1 VAYRHSNSDHSADL
15 ALWRPALMSNPAQII
30 VFKRRGRWSL
40 KAAETDQIFADQLA
54 AIKAGIELAN
64 ERGKNGKP
72 SVVLF
77 RKSKDEFKK
86 IWTYGIDPFPPK
98 LGELSEGGE
107 TA

>member
-1 VAYRHSNSDHSADL
+1 
-15 ALWRPALMSNPAQII
+15 MSNWAQII
-30 VFKRRGRWSL
+30 VFKRKGRWSL
-40 KAAETDQIFADQLA
+40 KAAMTDQIFADQMA

-77 RKSKDEFKK
+77 RESKDEFRK
-86 IWTYGIDPFPPK
+86 IWTYGVDPYPPR